1 MLSRQHGVFRTN
13 CIDCLDRTNVV
24 QSMLAR
30 LSLQQVLWQIG
41 ALRPSDSVAN
51 HAAFGTLFKGVWAD
65 NADTLS
71 KQYSGS
77 GALKTDYTRTGTR
90 TKRGLIMDGYNSL
103 LRYYKNNLTDGFRQV
118 G

>member
-1 MLSRQHGVFRTN
+1 
-13 CIDCLDRTNVV
+13 
-24 QSMLAR
+24 MLAR

-118 G
+118 GGGLGLGVGSLQGRVSLTILLHPIH